1 MKRFTN
7 VFTEGNVLPTS
18 QQQKSVTADV
28 QPGNAYP
35 GNGVSNHYTPI
46 ENILTNVRN
55 LYATHLGVVA
65 SVAEDG
71 VSLKLNST
79 KFVTKE
85 NVHKV
90 IFGEVFNNSVYNRY
104 MSLGAYITS
113 QGLDKITLVELGQYI
128 VVYFS
133 PSDMA
138 QASVPAS
145 KPGANDCDA
154 CVGCT
159 CSEMLQYNIDEAEID
174 TITEGSDDDE
184 EILDTTKKEIKE
196 IIGNKDKVKAAKQL
210 GVLIANHIELPQD
223 YYFAGINVTND
234 GQAIALRWK
243 YLKKRPHN
251 KTTEIKRTL
260 IYLFAPD
267 DKEPIFVPD
276 FDKETLFNMP
286 EEVKKLIENILDL
299 LGAKET
305 NNPCIYTYDESADN
319 EKKDDEKKDDK
330 EEDKKDEKS
339 GDKKDNNDDEDSED
353 DSSRGEDDS
362 NSLL

>member
-7 VFTEGNVLPTS
+7 VFNENNVLPTS
-18 QQQKSVTADV
+18 QLQKSVTADV

-46 ENILTNVRN
+46 ENILINVRN

-65 SVAEDG
+65 SIGEDG

-113 QGLDKITLVELGQYI
+113 QGLDKVTLVELGQYI

-133 PSDMA
+133 PSDMQQVNIPNSTA
-138 QASVPAS
+138 
-145 KPGANDCDA
+145 GANDCDA

-159 CSEMLQYNIDEAEID
+159 CTEMLQYNIDEAEID
-174 TITEGSDDDE
+174 TLESITEGSDDDE
-184 EILDTTKKEIKE
+184 EILDTTKKEIKD
-196 IIGNKDKVKAAKQL
+196 IIADKDKVKAAKQL
-210 GVLIANHIELPQD
+210 GVLIANNIELPQD
-223 YYFAGINVTND
+223 YYFAGINISND

-251 KTTEIKRTL
+251 KTSEIKRTL
-260 IYLFAPD
+260 IYFFAPD

-276 FDKETLFNMP
+276 FDKDSLFNMP
-286 EEVKKLIENILDL
+286 EEVKKLIENIIDL
-299 LGAKET
+299 VGGNKT
-305 NNPCIYTYDESADN
+305 NNPCVFTYDESATKDDKKN
-319 EKKDDEKKDDK
+319 EKKDDKKDDK
-330 EEDKKDEKS
+330 KENNDEEDT
-339 GDKKDNNDDEDSED
+339 ED
-353 DSSRGEDDS
+353 DSTRGEDS
-362 NSLL
+362 NDINK